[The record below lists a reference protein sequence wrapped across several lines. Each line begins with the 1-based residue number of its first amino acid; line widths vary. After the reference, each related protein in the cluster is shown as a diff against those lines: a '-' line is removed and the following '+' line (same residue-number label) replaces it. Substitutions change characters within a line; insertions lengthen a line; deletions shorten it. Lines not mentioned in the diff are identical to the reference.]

1 MIFNLNTRNAR
12 CLKETGL
19 WPAFN
24 HIFSISDDEEK
35 QEKINESTDEEFN
48 IILRELIKIREQ
60 INLGILKL

>member
-1 MIFNLNTRNAR
+1 MIFDLSARNAR

-24 HIFSISDDEEK
+24 YIFSDETDETKQIKVNQCTDDEF
-35 QEKINESTDEEFN
+35 D

-60 INLGILKL
+60 INLGIIQL